1 MNEDG
6 DSHSSEITT
15 EKDVESITD
24 ETEEFMGRGEG
35 SESPEHGTYPVRAAM
50 GMSFYLIRSFLIRRF
65 QSRTSKALSLCQS
78 VSSSA
83 SDGLSVGIILEF
95 FSFFFIF

>member
-50 GMSFYLIRSFLIRRF
+50 GTSFYLIRSFLS
-65 QSRTSKALSLCQS
+65 SRGQANL
-78 VSSSA
+78 
-83 SDGLSVGIILEF
+83 
-95 FSFFFIF
+95 

>member
-24 ETEEFMGRGEG
+24 ETEEFMGSGRGEG

-50 GMSFYLIRSFLIRRF
+50 GKL
-65 QSRTSKALSLCQS
+65 KKK
-78 VSSSA
+78 
-83 SDGLSVGIILEF
+83 
-95 FSFFFIF
+95 

>member
-24 ETEEFMGRGEG
+24 ETEELMGSGRGEG

-50 GMSFYLIRSFLIRRF
+50 GK
-65 QSRTSKALSLCQS
+65 SKNCRPS
-78 VSSSA
+78 
-83 SDGLSVGIILEF
+83 EK
-95 FSFFFIF
+95 